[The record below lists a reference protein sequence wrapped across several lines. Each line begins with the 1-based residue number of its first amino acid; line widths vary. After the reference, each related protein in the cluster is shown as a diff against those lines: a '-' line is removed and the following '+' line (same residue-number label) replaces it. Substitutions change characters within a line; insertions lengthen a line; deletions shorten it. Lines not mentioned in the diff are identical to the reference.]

1 MSGKFKTFP
10 QPEKEKIRSTLSEN
24 MAISLS
30 ALTRY
35 AIYTVLIF
43 TPLAR
48 GSVQDWAVS
57 VIHIVTL
64 TALTAFLLER
74 SLTWKWKRI
83 KTPLDKPIF
92 ALLILVILST
102 IFSMHFRTS
111 FQALMLF
118 VNYIVI
124 FYLVIHTTRT
134 RSQFRQLIYIIIGM
148 ATFLSFFGFLKLFG
162 ISPFP
167 WWNYT
172 DLSQNSH
179 RLASTF
185 GNPDHLAGY
194 MEMALPL
201 ILGLFLKDYKGG
213 RLFVMICLTI
223 LILAALILSLSRGGW
238 IGSITCLIFMS
249 FVLSTNRYFRHK
261 GFLISMTVGLLA
273 VALIVL
279 SSTPVVERFRTIPE
293 QKEMTVHGRVTVW
306 KGVIKMIDSNP
317 FTGSGPGTFATV
329 FTQYQPPGLKNH
341 FRMAH
346 NDYLHFISEV
356 GYPLVPVIIWMM
368 IIFYR
373 RVFKKLRHRSRLVR
387 GISLGAMSGVT
398 AILIHSI
405 GDFNLHIPSNA
416 LLFSVLAALVM
427 SRDPNLRSRH
437 KSRVSCQKIMLTRP

>member
-1 MSGKFKTFP
+1 M
-10 QPEKEKIRSTLSEN
+10 SEN

-35 AIYTVLIF
+35 AIYTLLIF
-43 TPLAR
+43 TPLTR

-57 VIHIVTL
+57 LIHIVTL

-83 KTPLDKPIF
+83 RTPLDKPIF
-92 ALLILVILST
+92 TLLILVILST
-102 IFSMHFRTS
+102 IFSMHLRTS
-111 FQALMLF
+111 FQALMLL
-118 VNYIVI
+118 VNYIII

-148 ATFLSFFGFLKLFG
+148 ATCLSLLGFLKLFG

-329 FTQYQPPGLKNH
+329 FTQYQPGSGSR

-368 IIFYR
+368 IVFYR
-373 RVFKKLRHRSRLVR
+373 RGLKKLRHRSRLVR
-387 GISLGAMSGVT
+387 GINLGTMSGVT

-427 SRDPNLRSRH
+427 SRDPNMRSRH
-437 KSRVSCQKIMLTRP
+437 KSRVSCQKIMLTKP